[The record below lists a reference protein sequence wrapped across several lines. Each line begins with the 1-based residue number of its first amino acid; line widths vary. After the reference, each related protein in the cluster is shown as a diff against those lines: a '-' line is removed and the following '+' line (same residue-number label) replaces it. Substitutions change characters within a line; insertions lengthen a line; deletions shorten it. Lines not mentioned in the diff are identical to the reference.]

1 MAPANDDGLEGLE
14 HHRQRLEENIEK
26 LRKALQHWRQWDAE
40 YEALKEEVETLPA
53 PAAQKDLS
61 RLRTEYQGVV
71 IDKKEIDEIFG
82 HVGTKPAEQIVSL
95 LSRRIDYVTKNLETL
110 ETQLHASEDKLAA
123 LDDFDQHVRDEE
135 GLPLTEIIEEL
146 DEDGNVLSSRLS
158 KPGDSTS
165 HVREILE
172 QAGVRNI
179 PPGVHDDEK
188 PSEAKPEAST
198 TTPVTEAATKKA
210 EASPR
215 QPAPPAA
222 VSATP
227 APTTSIAPAK
237 AKPAASPPPPAKAPI
252 STAEKDDKPRYQ
264 SISLSD
270 LAAEDEDGPEELPAK
285 PARKKGVAFTED
297 TKGEEMTKSRTAR
310 RVEEIMRTA
319 REQETLAQQTSALP
333 EGESEEDAFLRREML
348 KYGMDEV
355 GAVVAE
361 LTLEEG
367 TDDEDE
373 GFDEVDYTDDDD
385 DDDEDDHGRYKG
397 RMVDDDYMARMLEL
411 EKKLGV
417 KSRFTEQAEKDD
429 SGSDAER
436 EPEGLG
442 RIVIKRDDG
451 PSQTGG
457 SGSSTPSA
465 PLTSSL
471 KSSQTDA
478 KGKKSVKF
486 ASALD
491 IAPEKEPAAPT
502 PTPAAPRDPTKPRP
516 DDPLSSTIVERSG
529 PAKRQDTPRKPKR
542 VSRFK
547 QHQAGGDAG
556 KADNEDS
563 FNMPKGPL
571 DMPVRFLDQ
580 DRPIAPSGP
589 KDRTIA
595 ESLVERTTNDE
606 QALADADEEFIDQ
619 GLADEYYKRRSDFI
633 HRHGGFL
640 QEDESPIQPLDEADG
655 GRRISKF
662 KAARLSKQ

>member
-1 MAPANDDGLEGLE
+1 MPAMVTATDDGLEGLE
-14 HHRQRLEENIEK
+14 QHRQRLEENIGK

-40 YEALKEEVETLPA
+40 YETLKEEVETLPA
-53 PAAQKDLS
+53 PATQKDLS

-82 HVGTKPAEQIVSL
+82 HVGTKPVEQIVNL

-110 ETQLHASEDKLAA
+110 EAQLNASEEKLAA

-146 DEDGNVLSSRLS
+146 DEEGNVLSSRLS

-179 PPGVHDDEK
+179 PPGVPESSGDVSSELK
-188 PSEAKPEAST
+188 PQSQNAK
-198 TTPVTEAATKKA
+198 VTEA
-210 EASPR
+210 S
-215 QPAPPAA
+215 A
-222 VSATP
+222 VE
-227 APTTSIAPAK
+227 IEK
-237 AKPAASPPPPAKAPI
+237 VSPPTELPVATATASM
-252 STAEKDDKPRYQ
+252 STRVQPSTSPSQAVKTLTEEKDDKPRYQ
-264 SISLSD
+264 TISLSD
-270 LAAEDEDGPEELPAK
+270 LAAEDDDGPEEAPAV
-285 PARKKGVAFTED
+285 PARKKGVAFTDD
-297 TKGEEMTKSRTAR
+297 TKPGEEVRKSRTAR
-310 RVEEIMRTA
+310 RVEEIMKTA
-319 REQETLAQQTSALP
+319 REQERIAHQASVAP
-333 EGESEEDAFLRREML
+333 EGESEEEAFLRREML

-367 TDDEDE
+367 TEDEDE
-373 GFDEVDYTDDDD
+373 GFDEYEYSEDDDD
-385 DDDEDDHGRYKG
+385 DDDDHGRYTG
-397 RMVDDDYMARMLEL
+397 RMVDDDYRQRMLEL

-417 KSRFTEQAEKDD
+417 KSRFTEQVGKDD
-429 SGSDAER
+429 SDSDAEK

-442 RIVIKRDDG
+442 RIVIRRDDG
-451 PSQTGG
+451 QSQAGG

-471 KSSQTDA
+471 KTSQTDA

-486 ASALD
+486 ASELD
-491 IAPEKEPAAPT
+491 IAPEKEQATPV
-502 PTPAAPRDPTKPRP
+502 PTPAASRDPKDRSH
-516 DDPLSSTIVERSG
+516 DPVSTTIVERTG

-547 QHQAGGDAG
+547 QHQEGGG
-556 KADNEDS
+556 KAADEEDG
-563 FNMPKGPL
+563 FNVPKGPL
-571 DMPVRFLDQ
+571 DMPVRFLDH

-589 KDRTIA
+589 KDRTIV
-595 ESLVERTTNDE
+595 ESLVERTSKNDE

-619 GLADEYYKRRSDFI
+619 GVADEYYRRRNDFI

-640 QEDESPIQPLDEADG
+640 REDESPIQPLDEADG